1 MIQHSDFESCKQF
14 INGRLLDGQ
23 GKKILNRNP
32 STEDVLSEFNG
43 SSVDQLNEAID
54 AAYDSQKKW
63 EQLAAI
69 ERARYLKKVSALI
82 RERADKI
89 ARIITMEQGKL
100 LRDAKVEVD
109 FTADYVEYVAEWA
122 RRIDGEIIQ
131 SDRRNENIFLYYK
144 PIGVVAGIVPWNYP
158 FFVFARK
165 MAPAL
170 LAGDTIVIKPS
181 SETPNNA
188 HEFSKILVDAG
199 LPPGV
204 VSVIFGSGREIGT
217 NLVKNKHIDFITFT
231 GSIEAGQ
238 EIMRNASS
246 NVAKVSLELGGKA
259 PAIVMDDADLEQT
272 VNYIVNSRIVNTGQ
286 ICNDVER
293 VYVHERVKQK
303 FEDHLAERFEGIKVG
318 NPLEQGV
325 DMGPLINADAQ
336 TKVES
341 MVSKA
346 VMEGGKLITG
356 GKRKTVKG
364 KGFFFEPTILTDVDQ
379 KSEIMQKEIFGPVIP
394 IRSFR
399 TLDEAIEMAN
409 DSEAGLT
416 SSIYT
421 NDINVALR
429 AANELKFGETY
440 INRENFEAMQGY
452 HAGWR
457 KSGIGGDDGKH
468 GILEFFNT
476 HVVYLQYDKDAGN
489 R

>member
-1 MIQHSDFESCKQF
+1 MEGFENCKLLVNSKLV
-14 INGRLLDGQ
+14 NGCGR
-23 GKKILNRNP
+23 KIINRNP
-32 STEDVLSEFNG
+32 ATEEILSEFNG
-43 SSVDQLNEAID
+43 ATNEQLDEAID
-54 AAYDSQKKW
+54 LAYESQKKW

-69 ERARYLKKVSALI
+69 ERARYLKKVSSLI
-82 RERADKI
+82 RGRADKI

-100 LRDAKVEVD
+100 LRDAKVEVN
-109 FTADYVEYVAEWA
+109 FTADYIEYVAEWA
-122 RRIDGEIIQ
+122 RRIDGDIIQ
-131 SDRRNENIFLYYK
+131 SDRRNENIFLYYQ

-188 HEFSKILVDAG
+188 HEFSKILIDAG
-199 LPPGV
+199 LPPGI

-217 NLVKNKHIDFITFT
+217 NLVKNKHIDFVTFT

-238 EIMRNASS
+238 EIMKNASS

-259 PAIVMDDADLEQT
+259 PAIVMDDANLEQT
-272 VNYIVNSRIVNTGQ
+272 VNYVVNSRIVNTGQ

-293 VYVHERVKQK
+293 VYVHERIKAK
-303 FEDHLAERFEGIKVG
+303 FENYLAERFEAIKVG
-318 NPLEQGV
+318 IPLDNGV
-325 DMGPLINADAQ
+325 DMGPLINAEAQ
-336 TKVES
+336 IKVKS

-346 VMEGGKLITG
+346 VNDGGKLITG
-356 GKRKTVKG
+356 GSTKTIGG
-364 KGFFFEPTILTDVDQ
+364 KGFFFEPTVVTDVDQ

-394 IRSFR
+394 VRSFH
-399 TLDEAIEMAN
+399 TLDEAIEMSN

-452 HAGWR
+452 HSGWR

-476 HVVYLQYDKDAGN
+476 HVVYLQYDKKGGN
-489 R
+489 L

>member
-1 MIQHSDFESCKQF
+1 MEDFESCELL
-14 INGRLLDGQ
+14 INGKLVEGT
-23 GKKILNRNP
+23 GKEIINRNP
-32 STEDVLSEFNG
+32 ATEEILSEFNG
-43 SSVDQLNEAID
+43 ATNEQLREAID
-54 AAYDSQKKW
+54 LAYESQKKW
-63 EQLAAI
+63 EKLAAI
-69 ERARYLKKVSALI
+69 ERARYLKKVSSLI
-82 RERADKI
+82 RERGDKI

-109 FTADYVEYVAEWA
+109 FTADYIDYVAEWA

-199 LPPGV
+199 LPPGI
-204 VSVIFGSGREIGT
+204 VSVIFGSGRDVGA
-217 NLVKNKHIDFITFT
+217 NLVKNKHIDFVTFT

-259 PAIVMDDADLEQT
+259 PAIVMDDANLEQT
-272 VNYIVNSRIVNTGQ
+272 VNYVVNSRIVNTGQ

-293 VYVHERVKQK
+293 VYVHERIEKK
-303 FEDHLAERFEGIKVG
+303 FEDYLAERFKGIKVG
-318 NPLEQGV
+318 IPLDQGV
-325 DMGPLINADAQ
+325 DMGPLINAEAQ

-346 VMEGGKLITG
+346 VKEGGKLIAG
-356 GKRKTVKG
+356 GKKKTVGG

-394 IRSFR
+394 IRSFH
-399 TLDEAIEMAN
+399 TLDDAIEMAN

-416 SSIYT
+416 SSVYT

-429 AANELKFGETY
+429 AANEIKFGETY

-452 HAGWR
+452 HSGWR

-476 HVVYLQYDKDAGN
+476 HVVYLQYDKEAGSH
-489 R
+489 

>member
-1 MIQHSDFESCKQF
+1 MIQHSDFESCK
-14 INGRLLDGQ
+14 LLIDGKFVEGE
-23 GKKILNRNP
+23 GKKIVNRDP
-32 STEDVLSEFNG
+32 STEEVLSEFN
-43 SSVDQLNEAID
+43 SSSLYQLNEAIE

-63 EQLAAI
+63 EGLAAI
-69 ERARYLKKVSALI
+69 ERAKYLKKISSLI
-82 RERADKI
+82 RQRRDKI
-89 ARIITMEQGKL
+89 ARIIAMEQGKL
-100 LRDAKVEVD
+100 LRDAEVEVD

-144 PIGVVAGIVPWNYP
+144 PIGVVAGIIPWNYP

-170 LAGDTIVIKPS
+170 LAGDTIVIKTS

-188 HEFSKILVDAG
+188 YEFSKILVEAG
-199 LPPGV
+199 LPPGI
-204 VSVIFGSGREIGT
+204 VSVIFGSGREIGA
-217 NLVKNKHIDFITFT
+217 NLVKNKRIDFVTFT

-238 EIMRNASS
+238 EIMRNATY

-259 PAIVMDDADLEQT
+259 PAIVMDDANFEQT

-293 VYVHERVKQK
+293 VYVHEKIEKK
-303 FEDHLAERFEGIKVG
+303 FEDYLAERFKAIKVG
-318 NPLEQGV
+318 IPLDQGI
-325 DMGPLINADAQ
+325 DMGPLINAEAQ
-336 TKVES
+336 TKVET
-341 MVSKA
+341 MVSRA
-346 VMEGGKLITG
+346 VKEGGKLIVG
-356 GKRKTVKG
+356 GNKKTIG
-364 KGFFFEPTILTDVDQ
+364 GRGFFFEPTIIADVDQ

-399 TLDEAIEMAN
+399 SLDEAIEMAN

-429 AANELKFGETY
+429 AANELKYGETY

-452 HAGWR
+452 HSGWR

-476 HVVYLQYDKDAGN
+476 HVVYLQYDKEAGKH
-489 R
+489 